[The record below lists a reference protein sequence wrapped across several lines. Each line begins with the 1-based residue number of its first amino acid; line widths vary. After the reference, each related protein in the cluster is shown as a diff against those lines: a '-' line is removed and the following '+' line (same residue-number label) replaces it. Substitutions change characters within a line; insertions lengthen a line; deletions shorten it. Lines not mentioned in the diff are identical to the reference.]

1 MEYQHTQSRYG
12 HCDSYFV
19 DSHDDGVYAARAE
32 VRERQRAI
40 SRMRQRAIAED
51 LTRLTA
57 DEYQDDIMDHM
68 EFMEV
73 GFISPIVA
81 AIMTDNL

>member
-1 MEYQHTQSRYG
+1 MAYQQTQPRYG

-19 DSHDDGVYAARAE
+19 DSHDEDVYAARAE
-32 VRERQRAI
+32 ARERQRAI
-40 SRMRQRAIAED
+40 ARMRQRALAED

-73 GFISPIVA
+73 SLII
-81 AIMTDNL
+81 